1 MSYLPIAPS
10 PMPTNCVIDR
20 KDVKLKGQKNVLS
33 KMKKL
38 MNLVEVAAK
47 REGVWK
53 GSKHYRS
60 VVQSCNEL
68 CMSVQRYFSYPTKN
82 DHVRRFDQLSWK
94 TYINMY
100 WDHERV
106 FAVIWR
112 GKGKGKGKLA
122 AERAVG

>member
-1 MSYLPIAPS
+1 M
-10 PMPTNCVIDR
+10 
-20 KDVKLKGQKNVLS
+20 KGQKNVLS

-60 VVQSCNEL
+60 DVQSCNEL
-68 CMSVQRYFSYPTKN
+68 SMSVQRYFSYPTKN

-94 TYINMY
+94 TYINMFR
-100 WDHERV
+100 DHGGV
-106 FAVIWR
+106 FACDMA
-112 GKGKGKGKLA
+112 GQGQG
-122 AERAVG
+122 